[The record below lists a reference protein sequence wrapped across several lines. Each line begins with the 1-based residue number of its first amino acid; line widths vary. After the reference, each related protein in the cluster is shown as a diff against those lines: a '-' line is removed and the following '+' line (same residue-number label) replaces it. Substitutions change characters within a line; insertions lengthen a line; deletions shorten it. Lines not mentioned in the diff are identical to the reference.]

1 MLRQLAR
8 FGVVFVLCILSA
20 PAVGAVLPATR
31 PGANS
36 QDVNKGLVWLAKTQ
50 LRNGAW
56 GQGDES
62 WAMGSGMA
70 TIRDTPNVA
79 DTCMALMAL
88 YHAGSSPTDGPYRDN
103 IVGAVDFV
111 CGQVEAADDQSL
123 SITTLNG
130 TRTQMKLGQY
140 IDTFMAAQA
149 LAEMK
154 GKMDSAQANGR
165 VEAALKKVLHKMEIN
180 QKSNGQWAGGGWAPT
195 LAQAQAAKAAN
206 IAVQNGAAFDET
218 KRQNAQEFARAD
230 IRGHAA
236 GIGGGGA
243 AVAGRF
249 GGDVHTADGLAL
261 DSSDMAGN
269 AGVPLY
275 SAAGDIAAMQASANS
290 NSQMRVALEAAAAS
304 PTTAPA
310 QREAA
315 QKKIKDI
322 EDNAKD
328 LADAQ
333 HVIVERMR
341 DPKFANGF
349 GSNGGEEF
357 LSYLNIGESLFQ
369 KGGNDWK
376 GWSDAMTANLERV
389 QNDDGSWSGDHC
401 ITGRTFC
408 TAAAVQVLCID
419 RAPAPAQAGGG
430 LPVQSPSARLSV
442 DSGK

>member
-1 MLRQLAR
+1 MPRHLAR
-8 FGVVFVLCILSA
+8 ASGVALVVCILSA
-20 PAVGAVLPATR
+20 SVFGGDSPATR
-31 PGANS
+31 PQTDTA
-36 QDVNKGLVWLAKTQ
+36 QVNQGLAWLAKAQ
-50 LRNGAW
+50 LNNGAW

-62 WAMGSGMA
+62 LQMGNGLA
-70 TIRDTPNVA
+70 TIRALPNVA

-88 YHAGSSPTDGPYRDN
+88 YHAGSSPTAGQYKVN
-103 IVGAVDFV
+103 IVSAVNFV
-111 CGQVEAADDQSL
+111 CGQIEAADDQSL
-123 SITTLNG
+123 SITSLSG

-149 LAEMK
+149 LAELK
-154 GKMDSAQANGR
+154 GKMDSSSANQR
-165 VEAALKKVLHKMEIN
+165 VDLALKKVLHKMEIN
-180 QKSNGQWAGGGWAPT
+180 QKNNGQWTGGGWAPT

-206 IAVQNGAAFDET
+206 IAVQNGAQFDEI

-230 IRGHAA
+230 IRSHAV
-236 GIGGGGA
+236 GIGGGA
-243 AVAGRF
+243 ATPGVF
-249 GGDVHTADGLAL
+249 LESVHKADG
-261 DSSDMAGN
+261 SDFLLSDEAGN

-290 NSQMRVALEAAAAS
+290 NTQMRTQLEADAKS

-315 QKKIKDI
+315 IKKIKDI
-322 EDNAKD
+322 DDNAKD
-328 LADAQ
+328 LVDAQ
-333 HVIVERMR
+333 HLVVQRMA
-341 DPKFANGF
+341 DPQFANGF

-376 GWSDAMTANLERV
+376 SWRDSMTANLTRI

-408 TAAAVQVLCID
+408 TAAAIQVLCID
-419 RAPAPAQAGGG
+419 RAPQTTAQA
-430 LPVQSPSARLSV
+430 SR
-442 DSGK
+442 